1 MAGVRAILF
10 DFNGVLV
17 DDEPIHLE
25 LFQRVLREEGVEVSA
40 EDYFSRLIGF
50 DDRDCFQTV
59 LSEAGRPAAPDRVS
73 RLIARK
79 STYYHER
86 IREQGFPFFDGAAEL
101 IADAAA
107 SDLMLGVVSG
117 ALRDEVEGAIDQ
129 LGARRHFKCLVTADD
144 VDAGKPDPEGYRR
157 GLDGLNS
164 LPPLP
169 SRLLHPHEVLAIED
183 TPAGLR
189 AAAAVG
195 LATLGVAQTHSAD
208 RLTLADKVVES
219 VRGLSVPHL
228 RSLFAGG

>member
-1 MAGVRAILF
+1 MRAILF

-25 LFQRVLREEGVEVSA
+25 LFQRVLGEEGIEVSS
-40 EDYFSRLIGF
+40 EEYYSRLIGF
-50 DDRDCFQTV
+50 DDRDCFHTV
-59 LSEAGRPAAPDRVS
+59 LTEAGRTVTPDLLP

-79 STYYHER
+79 STYYQER

-101 IADAAA
+101 IADAVA
-107 SDLMLGVVSG
+107 SDLILGVVSG
-117 ALRDEVEGAIDQ
+117 ALRDEVEGALEQ
-129 LGARRHFKCLVTADD
+129 LGVRQGFKCLVTADD

-169 SRLLHPHEVLAIED
+169 SSLLHPHEVLAIED

-189 AAAAVG
+189 AAVAAG
-195 LATLGVAQTHSAD
+195 LATLGVAQTHPADQLTEAD
-208 RLTLADKVVES
+208 RVVES
-219 VRGLSVPHL
+219 VRGLDVRRL
-228 RSLFAGG
+228 RSLFG